1 MGFETKAIPSQAS
14 FFFDSDASVIVSTWP
29 HHSESPLAVK
39 FVSDENTDPLI
50 SSLTCWRDSVLNK
63 KGIPLTE
70 GGFPYLVGPNLQS
83 LAAYFA

>member
-1 MGFETKAIPSQAS
+1 MGFEMNKSHSKSSS
-14 FFFDSDASVIVSTWP
+14 FFHSDASVIVSTWP

-50 SSLTCWRDSVLNK
+50 SSFTCLRNSVLNK

-70 GGFPYLVGPNLQS
+70 GGFPYLVGLNLQS
-83 LAAYFA
+83 IAAYFA